1 MASKSLYVPVHN
13 IKILSL
19 LILSVQ
25 SDKILAL
32 TNAAGA
38 EIEPIWASLLA
49 KALEGKD
56 VKELLSNVG
65 SGGGGP
71 AVGAAGGASAA
82 AGGGAAAAEEKEE
95 EKKVEEKEESD
106 DDMVSICSEKRSR
119 HTTDPFGM
127 ITRASVCLIR
137 LGPYYVF
144 FFFLFHLNFAPSTC
158 LLAASYS
165 SVDSPG
171 ASTSAELNIIS
182 VISHHLSLISSHHE
196 HRPVPLMLAE
206 NDLASTIRILL
217 LVLEVSLATLVVGTV
232 IASFRSA

>member
-13 IKILSL
+13 IQILYL
-19 LILSVQ
+19 LMLSAQ

-106 DDMVSICSEKRSR
+106 DDMVSIYSENRSQ
-119 HTTDPFGM
+119 HATDPFGT

-144 FFFLFHLNFAPSTC
+144 PSSYFISTLHPQRVHLLPFATYYKS
-158 LLAASYS
+158 A
-165 SVDSPG
+165 DSPR
-171 ASTSAELNIIS
+171 AELSIIS
-182 VISHHLSLISSHHE
+182 VVTCHLSLVPSHHD
-196 HRPVPLMLAE
+196 HDPVPLMLAGV
-206 NDLASTIRILL
+206 DLTSTIDRRQD
-217 LVLEVSLATLVVGTV
+217 
-232 IASFRSA
+232 RSSQ

>member
-1 MASKSLYVPVHN
+1 MSWLITSKFLF
-13 IKILSL
+13 L
-19 LILSVQ
+19 LIFSSQ

-106 DDMVSICSEKRSR
+106 DDMVSICSEYPKE
-119 HTTDPFGM
+119 HATDPFWT
-127 ITRASVCLIR
+127 ITRASVSLIR

-144 FFFLFHLNFAPSTC
+144 SYFISTFTHSVSTC
-158 LLAASYS
+158 CFLQL
-165 SVDSPG
+165 
-171 ASTSAELNIIS
+171 IIS
-182 VISHHLSLISSHHE
+182 P
-196 HRPVPLMLAE
+196 RLAPP
-206 NDLASTIRILL
+206 
-217 LVLEVSLATLVVGTV
+217 LVLS
-232 IASFRSA
+232 